1 MVADAG
7 GLGAGMQFI
16 NAFRFIFRNGQIP
29 GEPHFTTLTYYALG
43 TIKVTVIAMAIS
55 LVIAL
60 PVGVWLGHRH
70 RGSFVAINLGNVW
83 RALPSLVVLAI
94 GSAFLGIGLKNV
106 LLALVVLA
114 IPPIITNAYVGV
126 DQVDGDLVDAAKG
139 MGMTDWQIL
148 TQVELPL
155 SIPLV
160 MAGVRTATLFVI
172 STTTLAA
179 YAGYGD
185 SLGEIINNEAG
196 YHLYGVLGAAIC
208 IAAMAILIEA
218 GLALLQRAMTPAPLR
233 RAETVVMP
241 DEVLVPALAGSA

>member
-1 MVADAG
+1 MD
-7 GLGAGMQFI
+7 FI
-16 NAFRFIFRNGQIP
+16 NAFRFIFRNGEIP
-29 GEPHFTTLTYYALG
+29 GQPHFTTLTYYALG
-43 TIKVTVIAMAIS
+43 TIKVTLIAMAIS

-126 DQVDGDLVDAAKG
+126 DQVDSDLVDAARG

-148 TQVELPL
+148 TRVELPL

-233 RAETVVMP
+233 RVEQLALP
-241 DEVLVPALAGSA
+241 DELITMDLPAVAGGL

>member
-1 MVADAG
+1 MQNFVDA
-7 GLGAGMQFI
+7 FK
-16 NAFRFIFRNGQIP
+16 FIFRNGQIP
-29 GEPHFTTLTYYALG
+29 GQPHFTTLTYYALG
-43 TIKVTVIAMAIS
+43 TLKVTGLAMAIS

-70 RGSFVAINLGNVW
+70 RGSFIAINLGNVW

-126 DQVDGDLVDAAKG
+126 DEVDRDLVDAARG
-139 MGMTDWQIL
+139 MGMTDWQVL

-155 SIPLV
+155 SVPLV

-179 YAGYGD
+179 YAGYSD
-185 SLGEIINNEAG
+185 SLGEIVNNEAG
-196 YHLYGVLGAAIC
+196 YRLTGVVGAAIC
-208 IAAMAILIEA
+208 IAAMAIVIEA
-218 GLALLQRAMTPAPLR
+218 GLAVVQRAITPAPLR
-233 RAETVVMP
+233 RAGVLAVP
-241 DEVLVPALAGSA
+241 DELLVPVLAESV